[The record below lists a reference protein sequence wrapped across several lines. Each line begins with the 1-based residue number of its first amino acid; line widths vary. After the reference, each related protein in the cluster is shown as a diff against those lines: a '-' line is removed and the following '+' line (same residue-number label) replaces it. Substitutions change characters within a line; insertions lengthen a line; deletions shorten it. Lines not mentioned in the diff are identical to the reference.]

1 MVLVP
6 IGHWRN
12 QTENQKIP
20 ETNGNVSI
28 SIQNQCNIAEAVRK
42 GKFIVT
48 KPIVGKQKNL
58 K

>member
-20 ETNGNVSI
+20 KTNGNVSI
-28 SIQNQCNIAEAVRK
+28 SIQNQWDIAETVRK

-48 KPIVGKQKNL
+48 KHIVGKQKNL
-58 K
+58 R